1 MGSSLWVRIALRLGV
16 VFVVL
21 VALGALGA
29 RHDAVRALLFSV
41 DGLAL
46 FAALALIGA
55 AIVVQPVLLR
65 VEALAAALPPAAG
78 DELARIAARLQA
90 LGAEVAA
97 QADALLAAGRA
108 RRTLVAN
115 VSHDLR
121 TPLAAV
127 QGYLELLLLKREPL
141 DDAQARAHLQ
151 SAVAQCE
158 RLTRLV
164 GALFELSRLEAD
176 DARVQTESF
185 PLAELAHD
193 VVQKFAG
200 AAQRRS
206 VVLDAACSDG
216 ALVDADV
223 ALVER
228 ALDELVDN
236 ALRHTPPGGRVTL
249 EVDGRGARATLAVQ
263 DSGSGIA
270 PERLPQLLDHYDH
283 NTRTGAEAAG
293 GAPGLGLAI
302 ARRIVALHGSQ
313 LRIESAPRR
322 GTRVAFELDRTPPRA
337 PPPASPRT

>member
-1 MGSSLWVRIALRLGV
+1 MGSLWVRIALRLGA
-16 VFVVL
+16 VFAALAALAVL
-21 VALGALGA
+21 AAQHAAG
-29 RHDAVRALLFSV
+29 RALLFSV
-41 DGLAL
+41 EGVVLAV
-46 FAALALIGA
+46 ALALIAA
-55 AIVVQPVLLR
+55 AIVVQPLLLR
-65 VEALAAALPPAAG
+65 LEALAATLPPAPG
-78 DELARIAARLQA
+78 DELARVAARLES

-97 QADALLAAGRA
+97 QADALLAAGRT
-108 RRTLVAN
+108 RRTLIAN

-121 TPLAAV
+121 TPLASV
-127 QGYLELLLLKREPL
+127 QGYLELLLLGHEPL

-151 SAVAQCE
+151 SAISQCE

-176 DARVQTESF
+176 DTRAQTESF

-200 AAQRRS
+200 AAQRRAVS
-206 VVLDAACSDG
+206 LSAACSDG

-236 ALRHTPPGGRVTL
+236 ALRHTPAGGRVTL
-249 EVDGRGARATLAVQ
+249 EVNGSGARATLAVQ
-263 DSGSGIA
+263 DSGPGIA
-270 PERLPQLLDHYDH
+270 PERLPLLLEHYDR
-283 NTRTGAEAAG
+283 NARTGAEAAG

-313 LRIESAPRR
+313 LRIDSAPQR
-322 GTRVAFELDRTPPRA
+322 GTRVAFELDRSRPRPAPSDPPRN
-337 PPPASPRT
+337 